1 MNVTGIRWNLIP
13 IVITAIGLMVA
24 LCLGLYIGGGDV
36 FELAVLAGAAAVIA
50 LIVGMRQHIWI
61 LIPMFWGFTGSIY
74 VLPLPFSVRDLVVML
89 VTSVGFALLALRV
102 FRFRNRLGLLDFI
115 LLLNLAQVCLVFIL
129 HPVGLRSLSSETVG
143 ARPYFNIAIAT
154 LAYLILSNQALSG
167 KLARSLPILIL
178 IPEVFTSVISL
189 AVRLKPSLGM
199 ILGRFYTGFLPPVRA
214 GVNAPVQ
221 RIAIGSGGTLVTL
234 LCSYFRPLTLIFRPI
249 RSLLLLTG
257 IVLVLISGYRS
268 QLLSVAAIFL
278 IASYFRK
285 GFADVM
291 TALAGMFLAV
301 LALILF
307 NSVHPL
313 PLPMQRSLSFLPGNW
328 DAYAVADAAGST
340 EWRVQMWKDVLKGT
354 QYIHDKVMGDGFG
367 FSRNELSA
375 MERQL
380 YSTGQMQQEDSM
392 IIGAFHNGP
401 LSAIR
406 FVGVV
411 GLVLYYAFLISSAV
425 YGWRLIRASEGS
437 DFYPLALFASL
448 ALIWEPVN
456 YTFVFGG
463 YDSAL
468 PSTIFG
474 VGMLKM
480 THNSLRRAISAKK
493 ELLKPASLSPTA
505 ERVDVGVP

>member
-1 MNVTGIRWNLIP
+1 MNPTAIRWNIIP
-13 IVITAIGLMVA
+13 LVTAAIGLLVA
-24 LCLGLYIGGGDV
+24 LCLGVYIGGGDV
-36 FELAVLAGAAAVIA
+36 FLLALLVGAGA
-50 LIVGMRQHIWI
+50 LIGLLVGMRQHIWI

-89 VTSVGFALLALRV
+89 VAAVGFALLALRV
-102 FRFRNRLGLLDFI
+102 FRFRNRWDLLDLI
-115 LLLNLAQVCLVFIL
+115 LLLNLAQICLVFIS

-154 LAYLILSNQALSG
+154 LAYLVLSNQALSG
-167 KLARSLPILIL
+167 RLARSLPILML
-178 IPEVFTSVISL
+178 IPEVFVSVISL
-189 AVRLKPSLGM
+189 AVRMKPSLGYV
-199 ILGRFYTGFLPPVRA
+199 LARFYTGFLPPVRA

-221 RIAIGSGGTLVTL
+221 RIAVGSGNTLITL

-249 RSLLLLTG
+249 RLLLLLTG
-257 IVLVLISGYRS
+257 IVLVLISGFRS
-268 QLLSVAAIFL
+268 ESLSVAAIFL
-278 IASYFRK
+278 ISSYLRK
-285 GFADVM
+285 GIADVM
-291 TALAGMFLAV
+291 TVLAGMFLTL
-301 LALILF
+301 LALVLF

-340 EWRVQMWKDVLKGT
+340 EWRVQMWKDILKGT

-380 YSTGQMQQEDSM
+380 YSTGQTQQEDSM
-392 IIGAFHNGP
+392 IIGAFHSGP

-411 GLVLYYAFLISSAV
+411 GLVLYYALLIYSAV
-425 YGWRLIRASEGS
+425 YGWRLIRALEGS

-448 ALIWEPVN
+448 ALIWEPIK

-480 THNSLRRAISAKK
+480 IHNSLRQSISKK
-493 ELLKPASLSPTA
+493 QGLKPVSLPAQA
-505 ERVDVGVP
+505 ERVGVGVP